1 MREFN
6 THTPTQKMRSPFVA
20 KVIFWNKS
28 KYQNK
33 FTEWNFRSD
42 MLPNINKNSTIR
54 EHLDELIKFIKT
66 DILRNYGFELVTI
79 FENMN
84 LLTQYEGQAGIKK
97 NIVLQCSETA
107 LFYDNRGKFDF
118 DNLIKN
124 NEFYITEAWNEE
136 VMMISINKSFLA
148 RLELSFKEQA
158 EDINF
163 TANLLSNA
171 CKNYMNCLQIPYQ
184 NNIKSIVN

>member
-1 MREFN
+1 MRELN
-6 THTPTQKMRSPFVA
+6 DLTPTQKMRSPFVA

-28 KYQNK
+28 KYQNRY
-33 FTEWNFRSD
+33 TEWNFRSD
-42 MLPNINKNSTIR
+42 MMPNITKNSTIR
-54 EHLDELIKFIKT
+54 EHLDELIKYLKS

-84 LLTQYEGQAGIKK
+84 LLTQYEGESGIKK

-118 DNLIKN
+118 DNIIKN
-124 NEFYITEAWNEE
+124 NEFYISETWNQE
-136 VMMISINKSFLA
+136 VMMISFNKSFIA
-148 RLELSFKEQA
+148 RMQRSFKEQA

-163 TANLLSNA
+163 TVNKLQNVYKTYRNTWQISYKSDMNFISN
-171 CKNYMNCLQIPYQ
+171 
-184 NNIKSIVN
+184 